1 MFEGSHSLKS
11 LDLSNFNT
19 ENVEF
24 YNAMFNDCKS
34 LLSLNLINFK
44 CKKGVKINSMFD
56 GLNDNIKF
64 ICNEPTF
71 YNLFIQRNKKI

>member
-1 MFEGSHSLKS
+1 ML
-11 LDLSNFNT
+11 NFIMLCLMIVNLC
-19 ENVEF
+19 
-24 YNAMFNDCKS
+24 Y
-34 LLSLNLINFK
+34 LINFK

>member
-1 MFEGSHSLKS
+1 MIVNLC
-11 LDLSNFNT
+11 
-19 ENVEF
+19 
-24 YNAMFNDCKS
+24 Y
-34 LLSLNLINFK
+34 LINFK